1 MGLRGSSTCV
11 MNYEGARGWLVGKE
25 NRGMEAMAETGM
37 EQFVR
42 DARITMLYEGSNGVQ
57 ALDLVACKLAR
68 DDGRA
73 IKAFIG
79 SESVKPLAYRLE
91 TALVDLEEATEFFYD
106 G

>member
-57 ALDLVACKLAR
+57 ALDLVARKLAR

-73 IKAFIG
+73 IKAFIDEVRNFIDDNSG
-79 SESVKPLAYRLE
+79 SESVKPLAYRL
-91 TALVDLEEATEFFYD
+91 
-106 G
+106 